1 MPRLR
6 RSSCDER
13 GIRRRGAGKGF
24 TYVDSD
30 GNRVTDSETLGR
42 IRALALPPAWTDVWI
57 CADANGHLQAVGTD
71 AAGRRQYRYHD
82 GWTKRRSREKFDRM
96 LVFATALPQVR
107 RVCARQL
114 KRGAEPTRERVLS
127 GAVRLLDLG
136 LFRIGGEVYAS
147 ENDSYGLATVERRHV
162 RVDPPRCGFEYPAK
176 SGQMRSTDVSC
187 GDLARLLAQLKRRR
201 GGGPELLAY
210 KSDGRWVDVT
220 STDINL
226 HLKELAGAEYSAK
239 DFRTWNATV
248 LASVALAGRADQT
261 GGSAARVKRAEAAA
275 VREVAEV
282 LGNTPAVCRSSYID
296 PRLFDRFRSGHVVPV
311 EAEHVEEVAAFG
323 ERRREDLEAAVADF
337 LTP

>member
-1 MPRLR
+1 M
-6 RSSCDER
+6 
-13 GIRRRGAGKGF
+13 
-24 TYVDSD
+24 
-30 GNRVTDSETLGR
+30 
-42 IRALALPPAWTDVWI
+42 WI

-71 AAGRRQYRYHD
+71 AAGRKQYRYHD

-96 LVFATALPQVR
+96 LVFAGALPDVR
-107 RVCARQL
+107 RTCTRHLRNEAD
-114 KRGAEPTRERVLS
+114 PTKERVLS

-136 LFRIGGEVYAS
+136 LFRIGGEIYAS

-162 RVDPPRCGFEYPAK
+162 RVNPPRCGFEYPAK
-176 SGQMRSTDVSC
+176 SGQVRCTEIACPDV
-187 GDLARLLAQLKRRR
+187 ARLLAQLKKRS

-210 KSDGRWVDVT
+210 KQDRRWIDVT

-248 LASVALAGRADQT
+248 LAAVALAARADHA
-261 GGSAARVKRAEAAA
+261 GGAIGRIKRAEASA

-282 LGNTPAVCRSSYID
+282 LGNTPSVARSSYID

-311 EAEHVEEVAAFG
+311 EAEDVAEVAAFG
-323 ERRREDLEAAVADF
+323 QRRREDLEAAVAEF
-337 LTP
+337 LAA